1 MDEKTKTVINKIIP
15 NLETEVSLLSF
26 HLSKLEVYEKNPGQ
40 WYLRSHDA
48 YKKEKLVLDENKNQ
62 KKPEEI
68 IRQLFLFELIDNYGY
83 PSENIKVEEEVNF
96 GREKKRADIVVYQD
110 DGITPWI
117 IVEVKAPHEKLNIPQ
132 LKSYLNAEG
141 SPIGVA
147 VNGKEITILY
157 RPYPKE
163 FDDNLPDIP
172 TYNEYL
178 EVKDTKNPA
187 IEVADIVLNRKWT
200 LEELEIKSKERKKS
214 LREIVEVLEE
224 LVLANSG
231 VDSFNEIFKL
241 IYAKLFDEWEAKYRP
256 DHQLKFRKYKNSD
269 TTYNVISDLFEGAK
283 KEWKGVFGEIEKID
297 LTPEHLSICVAEMQE
312 MKLFGAD
319 LRIIDEAF
327 EYLIPEVAKSKKG
340 QYFTPRIIID
350 TAVKMLNPHR
360 KEYVIDPACGS
371 AGFLVHVMQYVW
383 EKYNMQQDNELKTVY
398 ARKFLWG
405 IDFEEKATKISR
417 AIMLIAGDGRSHI
430 YRENSLEFTRWS
442 EKLKIDLK
450 EEGLVRT
457 ENFKDLNF
465 DILLTNPPFA
475 GDIKESWLKALYEIV
490 PESKRKPGSSID
502 RHILFIERT
511 LDMLKPGGRMAI
523 VLPQGIFNNTNDK
536 YIREFIL
543 KKARI
548 LAVVGLHI
556 NSFKPHTGTKT
567 SLLLLRKWQTEELDK
582 GGNPKVKDYPIFF
595 AVSKIPFKDNS
606 GNYIFV
612 KDENGNLIF
621 DEKGNPIYQTDL
633 FDIADAFIKWG
644 KKRLEEGDKTFDF
657 LDDVKVS

>member
-1 MDEKTKTVINKIIP
+1 MDEKTRAVINKIIP
-15 NLETEVSLLSF
+15 NFETDVSLLNL
-26 HLSKLEVYEKNPGQ
+26 HLSKLQIYEKNPGQ
-40 WYLRSHDA
+40 WYIRSHDA
-48 YKKEKLVLDENKNQ
+48 YGKEKLVLDENKNE

-68 IRQLFLFELIDNYGY
+68 IRQLFLFELTDNYKY
-83 PSENIKVEEEVNF
+83 PLEKIKVEEKVSF

-110 DGITPWI
+110 DGITPWV

-172 TYNEYL
+172 TYTEYL
-178 EVKDTKNPA
+178 EIKDTKNPA
-187 IEVADIVLNRKWT
+187 IEVADIVLNREWT
-200 LEELEIKSKERKKS
+200 LEQLEIKSKERKKS
-214 LREIVEVLEE
+214 LREIIEILEE

-241 IYAKLFDEWEAKYRP
+241 IYAKLFDEWEAKFRT
-256 DHQLKFRKYKNSD
+256 DRQLKFRKYKD
-269 TTYNVISDLFEGAK
+269 PKTTYQVVSELFEGAK
-283 KEWKGVFGEIEKID
+283 KEWKGVFEETEKIK
-297 LTPEHLSICVAEMQE
+297 LTPEHLSICVAEIQE

-340 QYFTPRIIID
+340 QYFTPRVIID
-350 TAVKMLNPHR
+350 AAVKMLNPNR

-371 AGFLVHVMQYVW
+371 AGFLVHTMQYVW
-383 EKYNMQQDNELKTVY
+383 EKYNMQDNEIKTAY

-430 YRENSLEFTRWS
+430 YRENSLEFPRWS
-442 EKLKIDLK
+442 EKLKVDLR
-450 EEGLVRT
+450 EEGLIRD
-457 ENFKDLNF
+457 EKCKELNF

-490 PESKRKPGSSID
+490 PESKKKDNTAID
-502 RHILFIERT
+502 RHILFIERA
-511 LDMLKPGGRMAI
+511 LNMLKPGGRMAI
-523 VLPQGIFNNTNDK
+523 VLPQGIFNNTNDR
-536 YIREFIL
+536 YIREFIM

-567 SLLLLRKWQTEELDK
+567 SLLFLKKWEEHELDD
-582 GGNPKVKDYPIFF
+582 GGNHKLEDYPIFF
-595 AVSKIPFKDNS
+595 AVSKIPLKDNS
-606 GNYIFV
+606 GNYNFLRY
-612 KDENGNLIF
+612 ENGNLVF

-644 KKRLEEGDKTFDF
+644 KKRLEEGDKAFDF
-657 LDDVKVS
+657 LDDVEVE